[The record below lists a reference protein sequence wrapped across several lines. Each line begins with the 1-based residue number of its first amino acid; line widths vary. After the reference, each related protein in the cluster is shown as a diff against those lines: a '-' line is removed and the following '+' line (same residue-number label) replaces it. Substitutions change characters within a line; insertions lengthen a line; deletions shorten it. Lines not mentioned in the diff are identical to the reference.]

1 MPHSLLLA
9 DCRTDNL
16 KLSEQLLLWSLR
28 SWVQA
33 TREGHCPL
41 CAIQEPFALIG
52 AEPVAEAL
60 HRTFLLLLRPSDRGL
75 RFHFPRCCTI
85 AEDESRLLLAAG
97 AAHHGEEQMACRL
110 LSGSF
115 ERSTAEALAQALR
128 ALGVLLSRHGLPL
141 PQRLP
146 PVMRLAV
153 PLSDASSVGEGM
165 RLH

>member
-16 KLSEQLLLWSLR
+16 KLSEQLLLWALR

-33 TREGHCPL
+33 TRERRCPL
-41 CAIQEPFALIG
+41 CAIEEPFALIN

-60 HRTFLLLLRPSDRGL
+60 HRTLLLLLKPSTRGV
-75 RFHFPRCCTI
+75 RVHYPRCCTI

-115 ERSTAEALAQALR
+115 YRTTAAALAQALR

-146 PVMRLAV
+146 AVIRLAM
-153 PLSDASSVGEGM
+153 PESNGAMAGAAM

>member
-33 TREGHCPL
+33 TREQRCPL
-41 CAIQEPFALIG
+41 CTIEEPFALIN

-60 HRTFLLLLRPSDRGL
+60 HRTFLLLLIPRDRGL
-75 RFHFPRCCTI
+75 RVHYPRCCTI

-97 AAHHGEEQMACRL
+97 AAHHGEEQLASRL
-110 LSGSF
+110 LAGSF
-115 ERSTAEALAQALR
+115 DRATARALAQALR

-146 PVMRLAV
+146 AVTRLAL
-153 PLSDASSVGEGM
+153 PVGDGAMAGEAK